1 MAFQLATEAEHG
13 FEKLTDPSFGFL
25 VGPWQTW
32 VAARLVNI
40 LPLVVMAMTIITI
53 ITIIIIIII
62 IIIIV
67 IVIQVG
73 TRGDLG
79 GGSSNQS
86 WRGAHLRLRGV
97 WTQPRL
103 SLVAAIVRTVLPE
116 VSKIFFSTYVD
127 FTIR

>member
-1 MAFQLATEAEHG
+1 MAFQLATEAEQG

-40 LPLVVMAMTIITI
+40 LPLVVMTMIITI
-53 ITIIIIIII
+53 TI
-62 IIIIV
+62 

-103 SLVAAIVRTVLPE
+103 SLVAAIVRTVLPK
-116 VSKIFFSTYVD
+116 VSRIFFSTYVD

>member
-40 LPLVVMAMTIITI
+40 FPLVVMTMTI

-62 IIIIV
+62 IITIIT
-67 IVIQVG
+67 IIIQVG

-97 WTQPRL
+97 WTQPGL
-103 SLVAAIVRTVLPE
+103 SLVAAIVRTVLPK
-116 VSKIFFSTYVD
+116 VSRIFFSTYVD

>member
-40 LPLVVMAMTIITI
+40 LPLVVMAMMMM
-53 ITIIIIIII
+53 II

-67 IVIQVG
+67 IVVI
-73 TRGDLG
+73 
-79 GGSSNQS
+79 
-86 WRGAHLRLRGV
+86 
-97 WTQPRL
+97 
-103 SLVAAIVRTVLPE
+103 IV
-116 VSKIFFSTYVD
+116 
-127 FTIR
+127 TIVIVIVIVVIVIKSPT